1 MTELINKNINEE
13 KLEKLAELT
22 IGYLTGDMVSKM
34 IYLGDKLN
42 LYNTLAQLE
51 STTVAELAE
60 ATSLKERWLLEW
72 LRNQASAGLLN
83 YNDNGR
89 YSMSPEVATIFVNT
103 ESPFYL
109 AGAFSAPT
117 TPEELDRAEE
127 AFQTGIGISWEEHGK
142 DTACM
147 IKRFSAPSHQMLPE
161 FLSRVNGLTERL
173 KEGIHVVDVGC
184 GAGVALRELA
194 KTYPNSTF
202 EGYDPSP
209 TAINIAKR
217 DTEKDQL
224 QNINYHIVRG
234 EELPK
239 DPRYDLILTLDCMH
253 DMTRPDKVI
262 KAIRRSIKPDGVWI
276 IKDIRCSDNMP
287 ENLENPMSPL
297 FYGISVLYCMSA
309 ALSEPDGAGLGTM
322 GFNPKRAEEMA
333 KEGGFG
339 NFEQL
344 EIEEDPFNNF
354 YAVYPG

>member
-1 MTELINKNINEE
+1 MVELINKKVNEE
-13 KLEKLAELT
+13 KLEQLAELT
-22 IGYLTGDMVSKM
+22 IGYLTGDTVSKM

-51 STTVAELAE
+51 TATAAELSE
-60 ATSLKERWLLEW
+60 ATSLKKRWLLEW

-83 YNDNGR
+83 YDGNGR
-89 YSMSPEVATIFVNT
+89 YSISPEAATIFANT

-117 TPEELDRAEE
+117 TPEELDKAEE
-127 AFQTGIGISWEEHGK
+127 AFKTGIGISWDEHGEQ
-142 DTACM
+142 TACM
-147 IKRFSAPSHQMLPE
+147 IKRFSAPSHKMLPE
-161 FLSRVNGLTERL
+161 FLSRVDGLTDRL
-173 KEGIHVVDVGC
+173 NDGIHVVDVGC

-209 TAINIAKR
+209 NAINIAKK
-217 DTEKDQL
+217 DTEADQ
-224 QNINYHIVRG
+224 INNVTYKIAGG
-234 EELPK
+234 EDLPK
-239 DPRYDLILTLDCMH
+239 DARYDLVLTLDCMH
-253 DMTRPDKVI
+253 DMTQPDEVI

-276 IKDIRCSDNMP
+276 IKDIRCSDDME

-309 ALSEPDGAGLGTM
+309 ALSEPNGAGLGTM
-322 GFNPKRAEEMA
+322 GFNPKKAEKMA
-333 KEGGFG
+333 GEGGFE

-354 YAVYPG
+354 YAAYPG